1 MTKEEIKK
9 LRKRTKEELIKRI
22 LKMEEKI
29 ERMEDNEYYNRINE

>member
-22 LKMEEKI
+22 LELEDVI

>member
-22 LKMEEKI
+22 LELEEDI

>member
-22 LKMEEKI
+22 LELEEDI
-29 ERMEDNEYYNRINE
+29 ERMEDNEYYNSIDE